1 MAVEDK
7 EGRPMELQSR
17 TPSVTFTRRMRSL
30 SLWSEAE
37 LQLETGAGCPLGG
50 EEELGAA
57 LEVVPEDEVLPSNPG
72 VASRVEAVEADEVD
86 TVTGTR
92 LVAIICLART

>member
-1 MAVEDK
+1 MEAEDQ

-37 LQLETGAGCPLGG
+37 LLLETGAGCPLGD
-50 EEELGAA
+50 EAELGVA
-57 LEVVPEDEVLPSNPG
+57 LEVALEDEVPPSNPG
-72 VASRVEAVEADEVD
+72 VVSRVEAVEADEVD

-92 LVAIICLART
+92 CLAIIRVENT

>member
-17 TPSVTFTRRMRSL
+17 TPLVTFTRRMRSL

-37 LQLETGAGCPLGG
+37 LLLETGAGCPLGG
-50 EEELGAA
+50 EEEPGVA

-72 VASRVEAVEADEVD
+72 AVSRVEAVEAAEVAM
-86 TVTGTR
+86 VTGTR
-92 LVAIICLART
+92 